1 MMLRYDPKKLQ
12 EKLHGP
18 YPIVKIQTNG
28 TVSLQRRPGISE
40 RIIQYKK
47 TMTLQR
53 PLTKRQDNKLLTV
66 NNRRDNTD
74 ALLKNKDYYYQT
86 QQDQSK
92 ILNLLSRETVLPFSQ
107 TTAENSV
114 TGSQSRL
121 TQGPLANIL
130 AKRAAWCA
138 RWLGLMVYYSNE
150 QLAHPLSLSL
160 SLK

>member
-66 NNRRDNTD
+66 DNRRDNTD
-74 ALLKNKDYYYQT
+74 TLLKNKDYYYQT

-92 ILNLLSRETVLPFSQ
+92 ILKQGNCPALQSNHCGGQCNRIIVAVDARTFSKHTCQACSLVCALARLNGLLQ
-107 TTAENSV
+107 
-114 TGSQSRL
+114 Q
-121 TQGPLANIL
+121 
-130 AKRAAWCA
+130 
-138 RWLGLMVYYSNE
+138 
-150 QLAHPLSLSL
+150 
-160 SLK
+160 